1 MRWASDDEADQVMM
15 RWDQVMRW
23 ASDDEADQVMMKW
36 VSGDEVGSGNDEVG
50 IR

>member
-1 MRWASDDEADQVMM
+1 
-15 RWDQVMRW
+15 MRW

-36 VSGDEVGSGNDEVG
+36 VSGDEVGSGDDEVG